1 MGQKCIRIITIQSNG
16 DKKRFGHRKIIYEV
30 NGQIGHG
37 KCVTTAKLFTIQ
49 PFLIIKFDCNTYK
62 KSEIKI

>member
-1 MGQKCIRIITIQSNG
+1 MNLIILFKACNLEPKSNKILGQKCIRIITIQSNG

-37 KCVTTAKLFTIQ
+37 KCVTTAKLFTI
-49 PFLIIKFDCNTYK
+49 
-62 KSEIKI
+62 